1 MIACLGWGSL
11 VWDSREL
18 PIHRR
23 WFEDG
28 PFIRVEFLRQ
38 SQDNRITLVLHDS
51 ASPVRSLWAVMVS
64 ASLQE
69 AKAALAA
76 RERMTSKDP
85 TKYIGSWSRGAGCPS
100 CIPELPAWA
109 ESNGIEHVI
118 WTALKPK
125 FADRDVV
132 PTKGQVVEH
141 LHNLVGPE
149 RDNAEQYIRRT
160 PAQIDTQFRRHIE
173 STLGWVRL
181 PGAASGA

>member
-38 SQDNRITLVLHDS
+38 SQDKRITLVLHDS
-51 ASPVRSLWAVMVS
+51 AAPVRSLWAVM
-64 ASLQE
+64 ACDSLQD

-76 RERMTSKDP
+76 REGMTSKDP
-85 TKYIGSWSRGAGCPS
+85 TKYIGSWTRSEACPS

-109 ESNGIEHVI
+109 ESNGVEHVI
-118 WTALKPK
+118 WTALEPK
-125 FADRDVV
+125 FAGNAVV
-132 PTKGQVVEH
+132 PTKEQVAQH
-141 LHNLVGPE
+141 LGNLAGPE
-149 RDNAEQYIRRT
+149 RDNAEQYVRRT
-160 PAQIDTQFRRHIE
+160 PAQIDTLFRRHIE
-173 STLGWVRL
+173 ATLGWARL
-181 PGAASGA
+181 KQTGSGA